1 MMIRRASI
9 LSFTVV
15 AVAVAVVS
23 WSPSSLALAFVF
35 PHCYHRH
42 SSHSN
47 TLFAATYGDGEGTQV
62 EKSRSATSS
71 SKIPSSNGD
80 NSNNNKQPLLE
91 SLLEQAQQ
99 QLNSM
104 KQENGSKNS
113 GDVAGGGS
121 AAALLFDILA
131 QAFQI
136 DPTSSKVSSMF
147 MEYLKWKVEVAENN
161 YYEWKKSRDFNND
174 DLHNHNNFVHDED
187 VTILPEKDMNEFF
200 QDRIGLSSL
209 YIDREQYDMAGK
221 QLRLAIDEATF
232 WIKCSSLQQKQDR
245 EPTQSSSSLC
255 QDINADDLSSSQFQ
269 HWQPQIDRARYLL
282 YRTNAACC
290 QWDSYFEDGDRLRQS
305 LLLHHRNQQL
315 NEPSPSVRLLVHPF
329 DALKFPCVS
338 LELASAIAKSYANR
352 SLETM
357 GVIMDDSNANI
368 VARHPRTI
376 VTVDRHET
384 QHQRQEIQRRNK
396 KIRIGYI
403 SPDFTSRHPLAF
415 LMQTVFAWHDKSQ
428 FTVNI
433 YSLSSPTSSA
443 SPSMCDDDG
452 QEVKAI
458 RESSDQFICLSP
470 TAMSPM
476 EMYQRILQDDLD
488 ILVDLCGYAGTSIMS
503 EVMAARCRLRQDEQ
517 QKFGRESLELRRR
530 FPIHVS
536 YMGFPGS
543 VGSSMVWDYS
553 VFDEVV
559 AGGHLRRNYEE
570 ALVYMPHS
578 YFVNSH
584 KSAIGGRGHGILLTN
599 DDERKSLRQKYGI
612 PPSAFVYCCHS
623 RPDKIDPTTFRSWMR
638 ALSRVW
644 LEYQRA
650 SSGKMNEG
658 TMTTF
663 ATVDGDATCCDNLRA
678 HPVLWM
684 LRSGDEMEKNLRQLV
699 RKEFG
704 QAMEE
709 KCLVFAD
716 IAERREHLRRLGI
729 ADVFL
734 DTPAYNAHTL
744 GCGKSSIFHLSD
756 ANIYPSN
763 EVIVDA
769 LYLGVPMVSLLRT
782 DEGKY
787 DSDVEA
793 SWKLEP
799 TDADASVD
807 VNFRQANM
815 RSIGTKKIA
824 SRVGASLLRAVG
836 LDELV
841 YPDMVQYE
849 DAMVRCALD
858 KKWFDT
864 IRQRLHSAKDSSPL
878 FDTGRWMQNL
888 ERAFAKMVE
897 QNLDGVDLPDIV
909 VLDSPD

>member
-1 MMIRRASI
+1 MVMRRGSI
-9 LSFTVV
+9 ITTFTVV
-15 AVAVAVVS
+15 AVAVAS
-23 WSPSSLALAFVF
+23 WSSLALAFVF
-35 PHCYHRH
+35 PHHHSRH

-47 TLFAATYGDGEGTQV
+47 KLFAATDGGGEGTQV
-62 EKSRSATSS
+62 EKSRVDSATLPTSSPSS
-71 SKIPSSNGD
+71 SSGGNG
-80 NSNNNKQPLLE
+80 NKLPLLE

-104 KQENGSKNS
+104 KQENVSKIS
-113 GDVAGGGS
+113 GEVAGGGS

-131 QAFQI
+131 RAFQI
-136 DPTSSKVSSMF
+136 DPTSSKVSGMF
-147 MEYLKWKVEVAENN
+147 MEYLRWKVEVAEIK
-161 YYEWKKSRDFNND
+161 YYEWKRWCDFNNNV
-174 DLHNHNNFVHDED
+174 HNED
-187 VTILPEKDMNEFF
+187 GAIFPEKDMNEFF

-221 QLRLAIDEATF
+221 QLRLAIDETTF
-232 WIKCSSLQQKQDR
+232 WIKCSSLQQKQDQ

-255 QDINADDLSSSQFQ
+255 HDINADDLSSSQFQ

-305 LLLHHRNQQL
+305 LLVHHRNHQHDAIIHSNGTTASSTSSGHDL
-315 NEPSPSVRLLVHPF
+315 SPAVRLLVHPF
-329 DALKFPCVS
+329 DALKFPCIS
-338 LELASAIAKSYANR
+338 LELASAIAKSYAHR

-357 GVIMDDSNANI
+357 GVNMDDANSNF
-368 VARHPRTI
+368 VPRQPRTT

-384 QHQRQEIQRRNK
+384 QHQQREFQRRNK
-396 KIRIGYI
+396 RIRIGYI

-415 LMQTVFAWHDKSQ
+415 LMQNVFACHDKSQ

-433 YSLSSPTSSA
+433 YSLSPPSS
-443 SPSMCDDDG
+443 SSSTMWDDEG

-470 TAMSPM
+470 SIMTPM
-476 EMYQRILQDDLD
+476 EMYQRILQDDID
-488 ILVDLCGYAGTSIMS
+488 ILVDLCGFAGTSIMS
-503 EVMAARCRLRQDEQ
+503 EIMASRCRLRQDDQ
-517 QKFGRESLELRRR
+517 QNFGREGFELRRR

-553 VFDEVV
+553 VFDKVV
-559 AGGHLRRNYEE
+559 AGGNIRRNYEE

-584 KSAIGGRGHGILLTN
+584 KSAIGGREDGILLT
-599 DDERKSLRQKYGI
+599 DDGERKSLRLMYGI

-644 LEYQRA
+644 SEYQRA
-650 SSGKMNEG
+650 SSGKMDED
-658 TMTTF
+658 TMIV
-663 ATVDGDATCCDNLRA
+663 TVDGDATYCGSLRA

-699 RKEFG
+699 RMEFG

-709 KCLVFAD
+709 NCLVFAD

-744 GCGKSSIFHLSD
+744 GCGKLSIFQLS
-756 ANIYPSN
+756 
-763 EVIVDA
+763 
-769 LYLGVPMVSLLRT
+769 VST
-782 DEGKY
+782 
-787 DSDVEA
+787 
-793 SWKLEP
+793 
-799 TDADASVD
+799 
-807 VNFRQANM
+807 
-815 RSIGTKKIA
+815 
-824 SRVGASLLRAVG
+824 
-836 LDELV
+836 
-841 YPDMVQYE
+841 
-849 DAMVRCALD
+849 
-858 KKWFDT
+858 
-864 IRQRLHSAKDSSPL
+864 PL
-878 FDTGRWMQNL
+878 MMIL
-888 ERAFAKMVE
+888 
-897 QNLDGVDLPDIV
+897 
-909 VLDSPD
+909 